1 MRLNPLVNFFL
12 FSSLSISTLF
22 SENLFYLNIHSIIL
36 LIIVFSF
43 KIKIN
48 FLLSLLYKTS
58 YYFIT
63 IFLFYLVFSF
73 LLSDIEPDL
82 IIESIL
88 LGIYKILLSI
98 LFMKIFILS
107 VRNQSFVKLIR
118 TVFLKSKLNL
128 RFIDDIILFIT
139 LSLRFYPEL
148 QNRWKSFERGHI
160 YLGINN
166 NNGSPI
172 SRLKLYSDMFI
183 RILSLEYKK
192 SLLISNNIKS
202 RGYGNCHPRG
212 IIDPV
217 KINFYDLI
225 ISILIPIT
233 LIILHFNVKV

>member
-1 MRLNPLVNFFL
+1 MKLNPLVNFFL
-12 FSSLSISTLF
+12 FLSLSISTLF
-22 SENLFYLNIHSIIL
+22 SNNLFYLNIHSTIL
-36 LIIVFSF
+36 LAIAFSF

-48 FLLSLLYKTS
+48 FLLSWIYKTS

-73 LLSDIEPDL
+73 LLSNIEPEL

-88 LGIYKILLSI
+88 LGIYKIVLSI

-107 VRNQSFVKLIR
+107 VRKESFVKLIR
-118 TVFLKSKLNL
+118 SVYLKSRLKF
-128 RFIDDIILFIT
+128 RFFDDIILFIA

-148 QNRWKSFERGHI
+148 QNRWKSFERGNI
-160 YLGINN
+160 YIGINN
-166 NNGSPI
+166 KNSSSI
-172 SRLKLYSDMFI
+172 SRLKLYSDMFV
-183 RILSLEYKK
+183 RILSLQYKK
-192 SLLISNNIKS
+192 SQLISNNIKL

-212 IIDPV
+212 IVEPI

-233 LIILHFNVKV
+233 LIILHFNVKI

>member
-1 MRLNPLVNFFL
+1 MKLNPLVIFFL
-12 FSSLSISTLF
+12 FLSLSISTLF
-22 SENLFYLNIHSIIL
+22 SDNLFYLNIHSIIL
-36 LIIVFSF
+36 LIIVLST
-43 KIKIN
+43 KTKIN
-48 FLLSLLYKTS
+48 FLLSWLYITS
-58 YYFIT
+58 YYLLT

-73 LLSDIEPDL
+73 LLSDIEPEL
-82 IIESIL
+82 IIKSIL
-88 LGIYKILLSI
+88 LGIYKIVLSM

-107 VRNQSFVKLIR
+107 VRNESFVKLIR
-118 TVFLKSKLNL
+118 SIFLKSRLNL
-128 RFIDDIILFIT
+128 RFLDDIILFIT

-183 RILSLEYKK
+183 RILLMQYKK
-192 SLLISNNIKS
+192 SLLISNNIKL

-212 IIDPV
+212 IIDPI

-233 LIILHFNVKV
+233 LIILHFNVKI

>member
-1 MRLNPLVNFFL
+1 MKLNPLVNFFL
-12 FSSLSISTLF
+12 FLSLSISTLF
-22 SENLFYLNIHSIIL
+22 SENVFYLNIHSIIL
-36 LIIVFSF
+36 LALVLSF
-43 KIKIN
+43 KININ
-48 FLLSLLYKTS
+48 FLLRSLSKTS
-58 YYFIT
+58 YYLFT
-63 IFLFYLVFSF
+63 IFLFYLAFSF
-73 LLSDIEPDL
+73 LLSDIRPEL

-88 LGIYKILLSI
+88 LGIYKIVLSI

-107 VRNQSFVKLIR
+107 VRNESFVKLIR
-118 TVFLKSKLNL
+118 SVFLKSRLNIRIL
-128 RFIDDIILFIT
+128 DDIILFIT

-172 SRLKLYSDMFI
+172 LRLKLYSDMFI
-183 RILSLEYKK
+183 RILSMQYKK

-202 RGYGNCHPRG
+202 RGYGICHPRG
-212 IIDPV
+212 IIDPI

-233 LIILHFNVKV
+233 LIILHLNVKI